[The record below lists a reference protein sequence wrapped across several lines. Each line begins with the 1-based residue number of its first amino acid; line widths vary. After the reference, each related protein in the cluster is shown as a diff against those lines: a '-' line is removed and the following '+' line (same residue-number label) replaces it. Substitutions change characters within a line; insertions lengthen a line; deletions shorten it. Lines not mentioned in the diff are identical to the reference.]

1 MMVIVLMHEKTTVG
15 SDGSISLPDHIL
27 EASGF
32 QAGDA
37 LAVWWIPPDQIILRK
52 LEAVQSLEAFDR
64 AMDEFGE
71 ALRAA
76 GYDTDEKVIELV
88 REIKREQAQD
98 WFKSRERSWP
108 E

>member
-1 MMVIVLMHEKTTVG
+1 MTMVLIHEQTTVG
-15 SDGSISLPDHIL
+15 SDGTISLPTHIL

-52 LEAVQSLEAFDR
+52 LEAVQSPEAFDR
-64 AMDEFGE
+64 AMNEFGK
-71 ALRAA
+71 ALRTA
-76 GYDTDEKVIELV
+76 GYDTDEEVIELV
-88 REIKREQAQD
+88 REIKREQAQE
-98 WFKSRERSWP
+98 WFESQGRSWP

>member
-1 MMVIVLMHEKTTVG
+1 MATILMHEKTIVG
-15 SDGSISLPDHIL
+15 SDGSISLPAHIL

-32 QAGDA
+32 QEGDA

-52 LEAVQSLEAFDR
+52 LESPEAFDQ

-88 REIKREQAQD
+88 REIKREQVQE
-98 WFKSRERSWP
+98 WLESRGRSWP

>member
-1 MMVIVLMHEKTTVG
+1 MATVLIHEKTTVG
-15 SDGSISLPDHIL
+15 GDGSISLPAHIL

-52 LEAVQSLEAFDR
+52 LEAVQSPEAFDR
-64 AMDEFGE
+64 AMDEFRE
-71 ALRAA
+71 ALRSA

-88 REIKREQAQD
+88 RETKREQARE
-98 WFKSRERSWP
+98 WFESRGRSWP

>member
-1 MMVIVLMHEKTTVG
+1 MKRR
-15 SDGSISLPDHIL
+15 PL
-27 EASGF
+27 EAMVASACRITFWKPVDFRRGCV
-32 QAGDA
+32 

-64 AMDEFGE
+64 TMDEFGE

-88 REIKREQAQD
+88 REIKREQA
-98 WFKSRERSWP
+98 RIE
-108 E
+108 

>member
-1 MMVIVLMHEKTTVG
+1 MMATVLMHEKSTIG
-15 SDGSISLPDHIL
+15 SDGSISLPAHIL

-52 LEAVQSLEAFDR
+52 LEAVQSPEAFDR

-88 REIKREQAQD
+88 REVKREQTQE
-98 WFKSRERSWP
+98 WFETRR
-108 E
+108 